1 MEPSWAQS
9 VPAVPLHEMDEK
21 RNCRGRCDRG
31 HGTWTRDDCRVPT
44 VPDRIRASRHR
55 RFPCPCAWDATVD
68 CGTLRA
74 PGMSNCEPLR
84 VDHAT
89 GEAVLRQALEGKA
102 ARPHPHSALIA
113 LCLHDDDR
121 AFVEGWC
128 IRLGRAAPDPGM
140 RMVAALGISY
150 LACRFR
156 TVDPKA
162 VELVRTLAA
171 DGVPGEPRSR
181 VVGDALRRLERCIG

>member
-1 MEPSWAQS
+1 MTAISLPRWTRSGTAR
-9 VPAVPLHEMDEK
+9 V
-21 RNCRGRCDRG
+21 GCDRG
-31 HGTWTRDDCRVPT
+31 HGICTRRRLSRANSPR
-44 VPDRIRASRHR
+44 RIRASRHR
-55 RFPCPCAWDATVD
+55 RFHAPVHGMRQSTVGRYALLGCLTASPFVSTTQPAKRC
-68 CGTLRA
+68 CGKRSKERL
-74 PGMSNCEPLR
+74 
-84 VDHAT
+84 
-89 GEAVLRQALEGKA
+89 Q
-102 ARPHPHSALIA
+102 
-113 LCLHDDDR
+113 DR
-121 AFVEGWC
+121 THTQRSSLYACMTTIERSSSGWC

-171 DGVPGEPRSR
+171 DQVPGEPRSR

>member
-1 MEPSWAQS
+1 
-9 VPAVPLHEMDEK
+9 
-21 RNCRGRCDRG
+21 
-31 HGTWTRDDCRVPT
+31 
-44 VPDRIRASRHR
+44 
-55 RFPCPCAWDATVD
+55 
-68 CGTLRA
+68 
-74 PGMSNCEPLR
+74 MSYREPLR
-84 VDHAT
+84 ADHAT
-89 GEAVLRQALEGKA
+89 AEAVLRQALEGKA

-156 TVDPKA
+156 TVDPEA
-162 VELVRTLAA
+162 VSLVRTLAA
-171 DGVPGEPRSR
+171 DDVPLEPRSR
-181 VVGDALRRLERCIG
+181 VAGDALRTLKRCIG

>member
-1 MEPSWAQS
+1 
-9 VPAVPLHEMDEK
+9 
-21 RNCRGRCDRG
+21 
-31 HGTWTRDDCRVPT
+31 
-44 VPDRIRASRHR
+44 
-55 RFPCPCAWDATVD
+55 
-68 CGTLRA
+68 
-74 PGMSNCEPLR
+74 MSNREPLR

-89 GEAVLRQALEGKA
+89 GEAVLRQALEEKA

-156 TVDPKA
+156 TVDPEA
-162 VELVRTLAA
+162 VSLVRTLAA
-171 DGVPGEPRSR
+171 DDVPGEPRSR